1 MLVLVVPPMNDIADM
16 PNPGASSTGPRRPP
30 SYRVGRCRREVADAG
45 QRTPVDA
52 AERAQEPGPEPG
64 QPAGPFEGPVDAPDP
79 HSGELTGEVGRRQP
93 HDSGSDDVCYPL
105 LVLRTGP
112 LGPRDACFPLSVLRT
127 GPLGPR
133 NPAEAV
139 AGDRDVERGG
149 VAPGVEAGA
158 VVQVLGALEA
168 ELLAVL
174 LHELHRVAHVPGVDV
189 GGVLL
194 HQAEGPVRYP
204 QPLR

>member
-112 LGPRDACFPLSVLRT
+112 LGPR
-127 GPLGPR
+127 

-174 LHELHRVAHVPGVDV
+174 RHELHRVAHVPGVDV